1 MEDLQISYVKA
12 LVREQ
17 QKAQEL
23 TRLQEALSKLINEAG
38 KRTRQE
44 VDNVRKQC
52 NVNIAKLMEEI
63 QSMETVSEWIIMG
76 LCMSMSRAFRG
87 FFMMMMTTVRTR
99 TSTTPPT
106 KATMTMLL
114 GESIPQILILN

>member
-17 QKAQEL
+17 QKTQEL
-23 TRLQEALSKLINEAG
+23 SRLQEALSKLINEAG

-52 NVNIAKLMEEI
+52 NINIAKLMEEI
-63 QSMETVSEWIIMG
+63 QAMETVCRIHV
-76 LCMSMSRAFRG
+76 A
-87 FFMMMMTTVRTR
+87 
-99 TSTTPPT
+99 
-106 KATMTMLL
+106 
-114 GESIPQILILN
+114 N

>member
-17 QKAQEL
+17 QKTQEL
-23 TRLQEALSKLINEAG
+23 SRLQEALSKLINEAG

-52 NVNIAKLMEEI
+52 NINIAKLMEEI
-63 QSMETVSEWIIMG
+63 QAMETVG
-76 LCMSMSRAFRG
+76 R
-87 FFMMMMTTVRTR
+87 V
-99 TSTTPPT
+99 
-106 KATMTMLL
+106 
-114 GESIPQILILN
+114 